1 MRSFRG
7 LNGYST
13 TGTWIVRS
21 GDRLIGPFNGK
32 SPAMRHRRELI
43 DAGYPAEAEQLW
55 SPADVRKAIQVR
67 DGTYFVNAPP
77 SSV

>member
-1 MRSFRG
+1 MDSQG
-7 LNGYST
+7 LDGNSST
-13 TGTWIVRS
+13 GAWIVRS

-67 DGTYFVNAPP
+67 DGTYFVNALPTN
-77 SSV
+77 V